1 MIGELSAAELVAA
14 LQANYDGPDFDSAAV
29 STDTRTLTAGALYV
43 ALVGERFDGHD
54 FLPAA
59 IERGAIA
66 AVVSRRVDHCTLPQL
81 LVDDTLIALGR
92 IARINRRRFDGA
104 LIGVTGSAGKTT
116 SKEMIAAILA
126 AEGAP
131 LLATRGNLNN
141 EIGVPLTLLAI
152 APEHHFA
159 VVEMGAGQPGDIAYL
174 CRFAEPD
181 IGLVTEALPAHLE
194 RMGSVEAVAETK
206 GGLFT
211 GLKGDGIAIVN
222 ADSEFALLWRRQAG
236 SRDIVTFGFAA
247 AADVSARDL
256 RSDASGQQFTLV
268 CAQGETE
275 VTLPLLGR
283 HNVRNA
289 LGAAAAAM
297 AAGASL
303 SAVRRGLALVEPVA
317 GRLQL
322 CRGLRGEA
330 VIDDSYNANP
340 GAVKAAIDVLA
351 GFSGRRRLVLGNMA
365 ELGPDAEQLHVEV
378 AEYARASGIDE
389 LFCVGPFAAQ
399 QAHAFGT
406 GAQPFDDNGALLT
419 ALAQAAA
426 VDAVLV
432 KGSRSAGMEVAVQQL
447 CGADVRTNENNNK
460 SGVH

>member
-1 MIGELSAAELVAA
+1 MIGQFSSTELVAA
-14 LQANYDGPDFDSAAV
+14 LDARYDGPAFNAGAV
-29 STDTRTLTAGALYV
+29 STDTRTLGAGALYV

-54 FLPAA
+54 FIDAA
-59 IERGAIA
+59 SERGAIA
-66 AVVSRRVDHCTLPQL
+66 AVVGRRIDGSALPQL

-92 IARINRRRFDGA
+92 IARINRRRFDGR

-116 SKEMIAAILA
+116 CKEMIAAILS

-131 LLATRGNLNN
+131 VLATRGNLNN

-152 APEHHFA
+152 ASEHHFA
-159 VVEMGAGQPGDIAYL
+159 VVEMGAGQPGDIAWL

-206 GGLFT
+206 GALFS
-211 GLKGDGIAIVN
+211 GLKGDGVAIVN
-222 ADSEFALLWRRQAG
+222 ADSAFAPLWRRQAG
-236 SRDIVTFGFAA
+236 SRDIVTFGFGPG
-247 AADVSARDL
+247 ADVGARDL
-256 RSDASGQQFTLV
+256 RGDATGQRFTLV
-268 CAQGETE
+268 CVQGEVE

-289 LGAAAAAM
+289 LAAAAAAM

-303 SAVRRGLALVEPVA
+303 AAVRRGLAQVAPVP
-317 GRLQL
+317 GRLQPR
-322 CRGLRGEA
+322 RGLRGEA

-351 GFSGRRRLVLGNMA
+351 ALEGRRRLVLGNMA
-365 ELGPDAEQLHVEV
+365 ELGAEAERLHIDV
-378 AEYARASGIDE
+378 AGYARESGIDE
-389 LFCVGPFAAQ
+389 LFCVGSFAPQ
-399 QAHAFGT
+399 QAERFGAGAAAF
-406 GAQPFDDNGALLT
+406 ADNDALLA
-419 ALAQAAA
+419 ALARAHA

-432 KGSRSAGMEVAVQQL
+432 KGSRSAGMEIVVQWL
-447 CGADVRTNENNNK
+447 CAGGNDESNETM
-460 SGVH
+460 GGTH

>member
-1 MIGELSAAELVAA
+1 MIGEFSVAELVAA
-14 LQANYDGPDFDSAAV
+14 LDAQYDGPDFSSAAV
-29 STDTRTLTAGALYV
+29 STDTRALTAGALYV
-43 ALVGERFDGHD
+43 ALVGERFDGHN
-54 FLPAA
+54 FMQAA
-59 IERGAIA
+59 AERGAIA
-66 AVVSRRVDHCTLPQL
+66 AVVSRRTDDCALPQL
-81 LVDDTLIALGR
+81 VVEDTLIALGR
-92 IARINRRRFDGA
+92 IARINRRRFEGV
-104 LIGVTGSAGKTT
+104 LIGITGSAGKTT
-116 SKEMIAAILA
+116 SKEMVAAILA

-131 LLATRGNLNN
+131 VLATRGNLNN
-141 EIGVPLTLLAI
+141 EIGVPLTLLSI

-211 GLKGDGIAIVN
+211 GLKGEGTAIVN
-222 ADSEFALLWRRQAG
+222 ADSEFALSWRRQAG
-236 SRDIVTFGFAA
+236 TRDVVTFGFAA
-247 AADVSARDL
+247 DADVSARDL
-256 RSDASGQQFTLV
+256 RSDANGQQFTLV
-268 CAQGETE
+268 CAQGEAD

-289 LGAAAAAM
+289 LGAAATAL

-303 SAVRRGLALVEPVA
+303 SAVRRGLALVEAVP

-322 CRGLRGEA
+322 RCGLHDEA

-351 GFSGRRRLVLGNMA
+351 GFDGRRRLVLGNMA
-365 ELGPDAEQLHVEV
+365 ELGPDAESLHIEV
-378 AEYARASGIDE
+378 AQYARAQAIDE
-389 LFCVGPFAAQ
+389 LFCVGPFAPQ
-399 QAHAFGT
+399 QAKQFGAGAAAFT
-406 GAQPFDDNGALLT
+406 DNTALLA
-419 ALAQAAA
+419 ALAQAPR

-432 KGSRSAGMEVAVQQL
+432 KGSRSAGMEVAVRQL
-447 CGADVRTNENNNK
+447 CGDNNSET